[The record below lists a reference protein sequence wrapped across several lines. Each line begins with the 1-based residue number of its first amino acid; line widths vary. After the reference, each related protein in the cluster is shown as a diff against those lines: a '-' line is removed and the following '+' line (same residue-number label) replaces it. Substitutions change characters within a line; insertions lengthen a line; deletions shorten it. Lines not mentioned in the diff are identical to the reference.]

1 MVNSLKNDEIMVYC
15 PKSKLTARET
25 RWYCTG
31 SGNDKKTIVGGT
43 TWEKRVQFQ
52 DAPRGHSNSRTPPPQ
67 LVGCFVL
74 LYFCHAFKLVG
85 SDPSPIL
92 SFSACP
98 ADQKNRPW
106 LWAPRMELNQWK
118 KNKPV
123 NEISVRDAMKQ
134 RPLPAIPHY

>member
-74 LYFCHAFKLVG
+74 LNFCHAFKLVG
-85 SDPSPIL
+85 SGPISNFVIFCLPSGSKKSPVTV
-92 SFSACP
+92 SP
-98 ADQKNRPW
+98 AHGAKSMLKNQTR
-106 LWAPRMELNQWK
+106 QWDK
-118 KNKPV
+118 
-123 NEISVRDAMKQ
+123 R
-134 RPLPAIPHY
+134 